1 MGVQIN
7 GSEGNVI
14 ATKGT
19 YSGNVTIGGTLTY
32 EDVTNIDSV
41 GLVTARS
48 GIEIGARPGV
58 GASISV
64 DGNAIFSGITTA
76 TTIKSNTGIVTTL
89 TSTTFN
95 VDGGDATF
103 KGTTSGRD
111 VVFDTSLNQ
120 IRAQDNAKLCAGS
133 SSDLEIFHN
142 GTNSLIDNYTGALLL
157 RNNVSSDN
165 GGNIVIQ
172 AKVNEDSIVCND
184 DGAVELYHDN
194 VKRFETSSTG
204 GTLTG
209 ELEINTTTYDTLSIT
224 TTENGTNGPQVQLT
238 HNSASPAASDYIGQ
252 LRFSGKDS
260 AGNTDLYGRIACV
273 IDDPTS
279 GQETGHLQFSTRG
292 YASINPILRLKNR
305 GTASAPSYTSDD
317 INGIILDVYNTG
329 NPYPRYMNFIA
340 KASGDTDSNIG
351 FWTEEVGGSPTEKLR
366 LNADGTIKYGMTFG
380 SDTDGKI
387 ITLNS
392 ATHLCKTFL
401 ISGNYTMSSTL
412 TKSSANSHP
421 GTLEVRAD
429 ADGPAIICGQ
439 LGRSNTAGAYSG
451 LNISL
456 EYPKLGLYA
465 ASVGGAYGAADFVL
479 CNNSASSSAMATLS
493 DEKFRIYTNGKIR
506 SAYTYSGTT
515 TGGGPIYVESD
526 GDFLRYTSSRKY
538 KTDIETLE
546 DARADKILDC
556 RPVWYRSLSENDI
569 KTPGADKSD
578 WGWYGF
584 IAEEVAEI
592 EPRLVNWATKDA
604 KSEGVNGSVISVER
618 DPSNYE
624 AEGVR
629 YDNFVPLL
637 VNLVKRQKAEI
648 ESLKARLDAAGL

>member
-1 MGVQIN
+1 
-7 GSEGNVI
+7 
-14 ATKGT
+14 
-19 YSGNVTIGGTLTY
+19 
-32 EDVTNIDSV
+32 
-41 GLVTARS
+41 
-48 GIEIGARPGV
+48 
-58 GASISV
+58 
-64 DGNAIFSGITTA
+64 TTA
-76 TTIKSNTGIVTTL
+76 
-89 TSTTFN
+89 
-95 VDGGDATF
+95 DGG
-103 KGTTSGRD
+103 
-111 VVFDTSLNQ
+111 
-120 IRAQDNAKLCAGS
+120 S
-133 SSDLEIFHN
+133 SPTERLRIHN
-142 GTNSLIDNYTGALLL
+142 D
-157 RNNVSSDN
+157 
-165 GGNIVIQ
+165 
-172 AKVNEDSIVCND
+172 
-184 DGAVELYHDN
+184 
-194 VKRFETSSTG
+194 
-204 GTLTG
+204 G
-209 ELEINTTTYDTLSIT
+209 ELEINTTTYDALSII
-224 TTENGTNGPQVQLT
+224 TTENGTNGPQVQIT
-238 HNSASPAASDYIGQ
+238 HNSASPAANDYIGQ
-252 LRFSGKDS
+252 FRFSGKDS

-292 YASINPILRLKNR
+292 YASFNPILRLKNR

-340 KASGDTDSNIG
+340 KAGGDTDSNIG

-412 TKSSANSHP
+412 SKSSNNSHP

-465 ASVGGAYGAADFVL
+465 ASVGGSYGSADFVL
-479 CNNSASSSAMATLS
+479 CNNSAASTAMATLS

-546 DARADKILDC
+546 DARADNILNC
-556 RPVWYRSLSENDI
+556 RPVWYKSLSENDI

-637 VNLVKRQKAEI
+637 V
-648 ESLKARLDAAGL
+648 